1 MGPLKNLP
9 LAFSTLPFKEFP
21 LNPIDLLSPDQYTLV
36 YNVLSFGTAV
46 MFGAFVY
53 FRTQMK
59 EVNEK
64 YRSAI
69 AVSAV
74 VVGIAGYHY
83 YRIWS
88 DFGEMKMNEGY
99 RYADWL
105 ITVPLLIIE
114 LLVVLGVSGETRKRL
129 MKSLLPATV
138 LMIGLGYPGEISAD
152 SGTKWL
158 FWVLAMIPFAFILWT
173 LYGQLKAAATRE
185 TPAVAAAIKNA
196 TYVLLITWLV
206 YPIAYLFPVFD
217 ASSGTLETL
226 RQVGYTFADITAKGL
241 YGLMIV
247 GIAKARSSAN

>member
-1 MGPLKNLP
+1 M
-9 LAFSTLPFKEFP
+9 
-21 LNPIDLLSPDQYTLV
+21 NPIDLLSPDQYTLV
-36 YNVLSFGTAV
+36 YNLLSFGTAV

-53 FRTQMK
+53 FLTQMK
-59 EVNEK
+59 AVK
-64 YRSAI
+64 DQYRSAVS
-69 AVSAV
+69 VSAV

-114 LLVVLGVSGETRKRL
+114 LLIVLGVSAELRKKL
-129 MKSLLPATV
+129 MASLIPATV
-138 LMIGLGYPGEISAD
+138 LMIGLGYPGEIAES

-158 FWVLAMIPFAFILWT
+158 FWVLAMIPFAYILWT
-173 LYGQLKAAATRE
+173 LYGQLQAASKRE
-185 TPAVAAAIKNA
+185 TPAVAKAIKNA
-196 TYVLLITWLV
+196 TVVLLATWMV

-217 ASSGTLETL
+217 ADSGTLETL

-241 YGLMIV
+241 YGLMVI
-247 GIAKARSSAN
+247 GIAKARSTENA

>member
-1 MGPLKNLP
+1 MNQ
-9 LAFSTLPFKEFP
+9 
-21 LNPIDLLSPDQYTLV
+21 IDLLSPDQYTLV
-36 YNVLSFGTAV
+36 YNLLSFGTAV

-53 FRTQMK
+53 FLTQMK
-59 EVNEK
+59 AVK
-64 YRSAI
+64 DQYRSAVS
-69 AVSAV
+69 VSAV

-114 LLVVLGVSGETRKRL
+114 LLIVLGVSAELRKKL
-129 MKSLLPATV
+129 MTSLIPATV
-138 LMIGLGYPGEISAD
+138 LMIGLGYPGEIAES

-158 FWVLAMIPFAFILWT
+158 FWVLAMIPFAYILWT
-173 LYGQLKAAATRE
+173 LYGQLQAASTRE
-185 TPAVAAAIKNA
+185 TPAVAKAIKNA
-196 TYVLLITWLV
+196 TVVLLATWMV

-217 ASSGTLETL
+217 ADSGTLETL

-241 YGLMIV
+241 YGLMVI
-247 GIAKARSSAN
+247 GIAKARSAENA

>member
-1 MGPLKNLP
+1 M
-9 LAFSTLPFKEFP
+9 
-21 LNPIDLLSPDQYTLV
+21 NPIDLLSPDQYTLV
-36 YNVLSFGTAV
+36 YNLLSFGTAV

-53 FRTQMK
+53 FLTQMK
-59 EVNEK
+59 AVK
-64 YRSAI
+64 DQYRSAVS
-69 AVSAV
+69 VSAV

-114 LLVVLGVSGETRKRL
+114 LLIVLGVSAELRKKL
-129 MKSLLPATV
+129 MTSLIPATV
-138 LMIGLGYPGEISAD
+138 LMIGLGYPGEIAES

-158 FWVLAMIPFAFILWT
+158 FWVLAMIPFAYILWT
-173 LYGQLKAAATRE
+173 LYGQLQAASKRE
-185 TPAVAAAIKNA
+185 TPAVAKAIKNA
-196 TYVLLITWLV
+196 TVVLLATWMV

-217 ASSGTLETL
+217 ADSGTLETL

-241 YGLMIV
+241 YGLMVI
-247 GIAKARSSAN
+247 GIAKARSAENA